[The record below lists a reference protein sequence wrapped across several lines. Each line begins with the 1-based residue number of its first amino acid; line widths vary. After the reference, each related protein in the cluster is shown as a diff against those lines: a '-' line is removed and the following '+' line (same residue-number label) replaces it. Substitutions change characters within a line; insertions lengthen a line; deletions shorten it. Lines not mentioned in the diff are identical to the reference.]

1 MKQVAERLDDPWRK
15 SRIAARLV
23 MRKAARPLRPR
34 EQDLARRL
42 SNDPQVTNRL
52 IEQGLYFLG
61 IGKRKD
67 ALDRKLVE
75 RKN

>member
-34 EQDLARRL
+34 ERDLARRL
-42 SNDPQVTNRL
+42 SSDPQVTNRL
-52 IEQGLYFLG
+52 IEQALYFLG
-61 IGKRKD
+61 IGQRKD